1 MSNENQERGNESVQG
16 SPVGS
21 SVPFDSINS
30 AGAYVFEGSGHLLR
44 VPPDSIK
51 PGRSPL
57 MSIQSKEPLRVTK
70 ISDNPFITVTK
81 ARMRAAEH
89 DLSPNW

>member
-1 MSNENQERGNESVQG
+1 MSKDNQERGNESVQG
-16 SPVGS
+16 TPVGS

-51 PGRSPL
+51 RGRSPL
-57 MSIQSKEPLRVTK
+57 MTMTAKEPLRATK
-70 ISDNPFITVTK
+70 ISDNPYIEVTE
-81 ARMRAAEH
+81 ARLIAADH
-89 DLSPNW
+89 DVPVNW